1 MSPKKATRSTESS
14 SGLSGAM
21 RLVWA
26 RGPLLFT
33 LGVAFCV
40 LAFGTFW
47 VWQAVGKRVLES
59 PQYQLDPRQISINAP
74 PEWITTD
81 DLRNEALRNASL
93 DRSMSIMD
101 EQLTERIA
109 LAFAA
114 HPWVARVDRVEKFHP
129 AKVEV
134 RLVYRTPVASVAV
147 GADLWPVDST
157 GVHLPRE
164 NLSHSALLKLPRI
177 GGIEQR
183 PAARSGNIWQDM
195 RVRGAARIAEAL
207 ADSWQELGLAEIAPY
222 NSTAAQRQPAM
233 FKLVTRGGKQ
243 IDWGR
248 QPLDDDPS
256 EPTPTEKVKRLK
268 SWVQQHGSLDGVALR
283 PAARR

>member
-1 MSPKKATRSTESS
+1 MSPKKVPSS
-14 SGLSGAM
+14 PASSAGLSGAM
-21 RLVWA
+21 RLMWA

-33 LGVAFCV
+33 LGVALCV

-59 PQYQLDPRQISINAP
+59 PQYRLDPQQISINTP
-74 PEWITTD
+74 PEWISAD
-81 DLRNEALRNASL
+81 DLRKESLRNASL
-93 DRSMSIMD
+93 DRSLSIMD

-114 HPWVARVDRVEKFHP
+114 HPWVARVERVEKFHP

-134 RLVYRTPVASVAV
+134 RLLYRKPVASVAT
-147 GADLWPVDST
+147 GDDLWPVDAT
-157 GVHLPRE
+157 GVLLPRE
-164 NLSHSALLKLPRI
+164 NLSRAALVKFPQI
-177 GGIEQR
+177 GGIEDR
-183 PAARSGNIWQDM
+183 PAARPGNIWQDM
-195 RVRGAARIAEAL
+195 RVRGGSRIAEAL
-207 ADSWQELGLAEIAPY
+207 GDSWQELGLAEISPY
-222 NSTAAQRQPAM
+222 NSTASQRQPAS

-256 EPTPTEKVKRLK
+256 EPAAAEKVKRLK